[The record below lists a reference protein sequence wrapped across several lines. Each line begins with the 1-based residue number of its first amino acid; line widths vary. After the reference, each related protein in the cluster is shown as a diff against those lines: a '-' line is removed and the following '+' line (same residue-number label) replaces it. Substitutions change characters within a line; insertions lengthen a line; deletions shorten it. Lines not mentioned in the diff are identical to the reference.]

1 MTRYFI
7 VNKPGDMISQFVSPY
22 KQRLLCDL
30 DYDFPEG
37 THAIG
42 RLDQQSEGLLILTTD
57 KSLTKKLLHPNLNY
71 SKTYLVQVQRE
82 ISNETIN
89 QLSSGVQIKVKG
101 KGDYF
106 TKPCQIKRTS
116 KPVNLWDTQ
125 VPENKYT
132 TVSWL
137 EFTLTE
143 GKNRQIRK
151 MCAKVKH
158 KCNRLIRTKIG
169 NLEIGSLKP
178 GEVKEMQKLEFL
190 RLLSLTED

>member
-1 MTRYFI
+1 
-7 VNKPGDMISQFVSPY
+7 MISQFVSPY
-22 KQRLLCDL
+22 KHRLLCDL
-30 DYDFPEG
+30 GFDFPQG

-57 KSLTKKLLHPNLNY
+57 KSLTKKLLHPSLNY

-82 ISNETIN
+82 ISSETIQ
-89 QLSSGVQIKVKG
+89 QLSSGIRIKVKG

-106 TKPCQIKRTS
+106 TKPCK
-116 KPVNLWDTQ
+116 VNLTQKPLSLWDSP
-125 VPENKYT
+125 VPENSYT
-132 TVSWL
+132 KISWL

-151 MCAKVKH
+151 MCAEVKH

-169 NLEIGSLKP
+169 NLEIGNLKP
-178 GEVKEMQKLEFL
+178 GEVKEMDKEDFFKS
-190 RLLSLTED
+190 LSLSPD